1 MNDILLGIIAV
12 AVLVMAVV
20 QVGVLVYAGRLAGRV
35 DRLTA
40 QIEQDIKP
48 IFADLHSLTT
58 DAARAMALAVAQVER
73 ADRLLS
79 DVASRVEQTF
89 EMLQTT
95 ILRPLRDG
103 AALLAGLRAA
113 LAAFRDLRDAGR
125 ARSAAVDEEDALFIG

>member
-1 MNDILLGIIAV
+1 MNDVLLGIIAV

-20 QVGVLVYAGRLAGRV
+20 QVGVLVYAARLARRV